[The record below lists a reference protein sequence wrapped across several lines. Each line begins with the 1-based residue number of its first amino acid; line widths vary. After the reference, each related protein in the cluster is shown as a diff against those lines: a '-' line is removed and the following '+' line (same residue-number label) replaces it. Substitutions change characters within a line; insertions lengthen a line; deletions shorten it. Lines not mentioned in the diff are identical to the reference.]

1 LQTELKASED
11 SGINEESPRDVHGE
25 SQRAKMSLKMALLKD
40 IWVPII
46 VALIGA
52 LATITA
58 VVLRNCD
65 TATTPPTDTDFA
77 YQVRVQSR
85 DTDEAIP
92 NAEVTIMVGGK
103 APLDD
108 ITDSNGL
115 ARIFIDSFYI
125 GQPGELIVEARGY
138 ETHRQHI
145 DLKKDALP
153 DVVVLV
159 PTP

>member
-1 LQTELKASED
+1 MQTEFKASEN
-11 SGINEESPRDVHGE
+11 SGINEESTRDVHGE
-25 SQRAKMSLKMALLKD
+25 SQRAKTPRKIAFLKD
-40 IWVPII
+40 IWIPII

-65 TATTPPTDTDFA
+65 TTTMPPTDTNFA
-77 YQVRVQSR
+77 YQVRVQVR

-92 NAEVTIMVGGK
+92 NAEVTIMVSGK

-115 ARIFIDSFYI
+115 ARIFIDSFYV

-153 DVVVLV
+153 DIVVLV